1 MLREKVAAIIECLET
16 LIFHHQA
23 LVVKIDLINL
33 LLLLSLPSKQFFV
46 RDFAEV
52 NRIIRS

>member
-1 MLREKVAAIIECLET
+1 MVAITEILET

-23 LVVKIDLINL
+23 LVVEIDLINL

-46 RDFAEV
+46 RDSTEV
-52 NRIIRS
+52 NRVI